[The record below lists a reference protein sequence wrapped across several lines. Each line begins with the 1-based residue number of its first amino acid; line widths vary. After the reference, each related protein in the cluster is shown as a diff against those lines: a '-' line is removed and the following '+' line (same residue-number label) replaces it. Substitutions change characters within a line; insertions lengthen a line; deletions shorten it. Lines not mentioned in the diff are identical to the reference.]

1 LFYQQLVILF
11 AGIFAIIL
19 LTGRLKFHPFFALV
33 LVSLI
38 IGLLS
43 GFGFI
48 EVIGTMKEG
57 FGHIMRS
64 LGFIII
70 LGTTLGLLLERSG
83 STFVLADYILEKVGV
98 TRSPL
103 AMNLTGLFVG
113 LPIFCD
119 SGFIVLS
126 GLNKSIARQ
135 SGISIAILA
144 TSLASGLYAVHCL
157 IPPHP
162 GASSAT
168 ALFDS
173 DFGKVILFGIAVAV
187 PASLA
192 GYAWA
197 MFAGRRFAK
206 SGAADPETEVES
218 GDERPGVMGSALPIV
233 VPILLISLA
242 SFVDRKNTD
251 TWATAIRALG
261 EPSMALTSGIIIAL
275 FFLRKRHVSKTVWAA
290 VEKSGSILVIIGAG
304 GAFGAVL
311 ASTRIAE
318 GLGENLPLESMG
330 LLFPFL
336 LTALLKTAQG
346 SSTVA
351 IITASTIML
360 PLLGPLGLDSENGR
374 IICVLAM
381 GSGSMLVSHANDAY
395 FWVISNFQKIPMDT
409 MLKVYSTASI
419 IIGLT
424 AFAGVYLLSV
434 LLL

>member
-1 LFYQQLVILF
+1 LFYQQLLILF
-11 AGIFAIIL
+11 AGIAAIIV

-43 GFGFI
+43 GSGFLD
-48 EVIGTMKEG
+48 VIGTMKDG

-64 LGFIII
+64 LGFIIV
-70 LGTTLGLLLERSG
+70 LGTTLGLLLERSE
-83 STFVLADYILEKVGV
+83 STFVLADFILKKVGV
-98 TRSPL
+98 RRSPL

-126 GLNKSIARQ
+126 GLTRSIARQ
-135 SGISIAILA
+135 SGVSIVILA
-144 TSLASGLYAVHCL
+144 TSLATGLYAVHCL

-168 ALFDS
+168 ALFNS
-173 DFGKVILFGIAVAV
+173 DFGRVILMGIVVAI
-187 PASLA
+187 PAAIA
-192 GYAWA
+192 GYFWA
-197 MFAGRRFAK
+197 LFAGKKFGEAIH
-206 SGAADPETEVES
+206 SEVQTDVDADS
-218 GDERPGVMGSALPIV
+218 ERPGIVGSALPII
-233 VPILLISLA
+233 VPIGLIALA
-242 SFVDRKNTD
+242 SFIDKKNSD
-251 TWATAIRALG
+251 AWAMILRVLG
-261 EPSMALTSGIIIAL
+261 EPSIALTSGVIIAL
-275 FFLRKRHVSKTVWAA
+275 FFLRKQQVSKTVWEA

-311 ASTRIAE
+311 ASTQIAE
-318 GLGENLPLESMG
+318 GLGQNLPLESMG

-336 LTALLKTAQG
+336 VTALLKTAQG

-360 PLLGPLGLDSENGR
+360 PLVSPLGLDSENGK
-374 IICVLAM
+374 IVCILAM

-395 FWVISNFQKIPMDT
+395 FWVISNFQKIPMQT

-419 IIGLT
+419 IMGLV

-434 LLL
+434 IIL